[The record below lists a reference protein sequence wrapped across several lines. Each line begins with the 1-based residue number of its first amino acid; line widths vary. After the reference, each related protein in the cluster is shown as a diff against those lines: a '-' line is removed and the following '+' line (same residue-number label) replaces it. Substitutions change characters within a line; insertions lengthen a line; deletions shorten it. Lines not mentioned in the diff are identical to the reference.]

1 MKLLILML
9 ILILMTTTNLLAG
22 TLEHEVSTTSQLRQ
36 EVELLSLEIETLKK
50 NQQSVMDVYIQRDQ
64 ELSAQILKEKFRG
77 EQFKTQIRL
86 SQDKLAKHAK
96 AMKTI
101 TSQTWLKDFWSR
113 YDNSLKLAHPLYAP
127 KLQERIQK
135 LKMELEQQKISYEHA
150 LLQTWFVLDNDLA
163 QAQQA
168 EFILSPLQVDEKL
181 YHLEMVR
188 FGRTKGYFRTSEGQY
203 GQLLFNDK
211 WQMEFFED
219 TSSQKM
225 IETLLSQFKQQ
236 QKTGFY
242 QLPGIQL

>member
-1 MKLLILML
+1 MKLLILTL
-9 ILILMTTTNLLAG
+9 VFITNTNLLAG
-22 TLEHEVSTTSQLRQ
+22 TLEQEVSITSQLRQ

-64 ELSAQILKEKFRG
+64 ELSSQILKEKFRG

-86 SQDKLAKHAK
+86 SQGKLAKHAQ
-96 AMKTI
+96 AMKTK
-101 TSQTWLKDFWSR
+101 TSQMWLKNFWSK
-113 YDNSLKLAHPLYAP
+113 YENSLTLAHPLYAP
-127 KLQERIQK
+127 KLQERIKK

-150 LLQTWFVLDNDLA
+150 LLQTWFVLDNDLTKA
-163 QAQQA
+163 QGT

-211 WQMEFFED
+211 WQMNFFED
-219 TSSQKM
+219 TASQKM

-236 QKTGFY
+236 QKTGLY